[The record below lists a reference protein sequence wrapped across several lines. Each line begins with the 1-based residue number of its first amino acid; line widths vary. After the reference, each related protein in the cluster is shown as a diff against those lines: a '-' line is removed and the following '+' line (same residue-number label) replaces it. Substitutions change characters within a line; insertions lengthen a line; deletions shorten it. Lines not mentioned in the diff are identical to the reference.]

1 MSFINNQK
9 FKEIRKA
16 AKEGNEKAK
25 MILQAM
31 RKMQGQDDIDRLVN
45 DYYSVP
51 TQEEPSE
58 TEAPQ
63 PESDDILP
71 PEEAPSSEPEISE
84 PVNEID
90 KAVETPAVDL
100 TSSLDSELDGV
111 IDEDEIDDTSFSD
124 FLSNKQKDKNRA
136 KKNSDYF
143 KIYDQAG
150 REEYLN
156 NKIAKY
162 KGKFNNRLRDIERR
176 YTDMDQSISN
186 YSQSVNDMLDDDLE
200 LNSDNVDKA
209 YNDLTG
215 DESVMHSFGRYWD
228 NGDNEAVIA
237 CLKDLIAKYGKKNV
251 IAALNYLKN
260 DNEGYRDY
268 LNHQVDTEI
277 ERYSKSLEKLL
288 K

>member
-58 TEAPQ
+58 TEVPQ
-63 PESDDILP
+63 PEPDILP
-71 PEEAPSSEPEISE
+71 PEETPSSEPEISE

-100 TSSLDSELDGV
+100 TSSLDSELDGI

-143 KIYDQAG
+143 KIYDQTG

-200 LNSDNVDKA
+200 LNSDNADKA

-228 NGDNEAVIA
+228 SGDNEAVIA
-237 CLKDLIAKYGKKNV
+237 CLKDLISKYGKKNV

>member
-31 RKMQGQDDIDRLVN
+31 RKMEGQDDIDRLVN

-63 PESDDILP
+63 PEPDILSS
-71 PEEAPSSEPEISE
+71 EETPSSEPEIIE

-90 KAVETPAVDL
+90 KAVETPAVGL
-100 TSSLDSELDGV
+100 TSSLDSELDGI

-200 LNSDNVDKA
+200 LNSDNADKA

-228 NGDNEAVIA
+228 NGDNEAVIV
-237 CLKDLIAKYGKKNV
+237 CLKNLISKYGKKNV

-260 DNEGYRDY
+260 DNDGYRDY